1 MIYDNLAPITMQDLF
16 RVTYIPRGIRF
27 WPNWFDIP
35 PYRKI
40 RDINGRRVY
49 PRSPGIRRVRVR
61 MASRK
66 NAQEAD
72 TIALLTQIKIW
83 FFLCEFWFE

>member
-1 MIYDNLAPITMQDLF
+1 
-16 RVTYIPRGIRF
+16 
-27 WPNWFDIP
+27 
-35 PYRKI
+35 
-40 RDINGRRVY
+40 
-49 PRSPGIRRVRVR
+49 